1 MIKIEIEKNKN
12 VLQKGLKQEIKLEI
26 DKYIKDPVFMAL
38 VKKYAKESEEFNKNK
53 SKIDKEHD
61 KIIKRVFQSKKE
73 AARFISKVIER
84 KIKPRDLIV
93 SQNSFVT
100 SELRYREADIVY
112 KIRNKNVVILI
123 EHQTRVDYRM
133 AYRILNYQIEIMR
146 ANEVENPR
154 KEDKECLVIPIVLY
168 TGKEKWTAKNYI
180 KEIQERLY
188 EEKIIKRGEIELGT
202 LGYYALV
209 DVNNYTKEELLKE
222 EGILSK
228 IMLLIEKERNTK
240 DLVRTMF
247 EIKEKI
253 QNDKNKEVVYT
264 TMELALNKK
273 FGTKVARKIMEK
285 IIGKESGD
293 MLAVEEMVLKENK
306 MLRDEG
312 GKIGISEGKKIGIS
326 EGKKIGISE
335 GKLIGIDEGIIRVAK
350 EMLKN
355 GVDDEYVEKYTH
367 LSKEK
372 IEKLKKEIHKM

>member
-12 VLQKGLKQEIKLEI
+12 LLQKGLKQEIKLEI

-228 IMLLIEKERNTK
+228 IMLIEKERNTK

-312 GKIGISEGKKIGIS
+312 RKIGISEGKKIGIS

-355 GVDDEYVEKYTH
+355 GVDDKYVEKYTH

-372 IEKLKKEIHKM
+372 IEKLKAEILKI

>member
-1 MIKIEIEKNKN
+1 M
-12 VLQKGLKQEIKLEI
+12 
-26 DKYIKDPVFMAL
+26 
-38 VKKYAKESEEFNKNK
+38 
-53 SKIDKEHD
+53 
-61 KIIKRVFQSKKE
+61 
-73 AARFISKVIER
+73 
-84 KIKPRDLIV
+84 
-93 SQNSFVT
+93 
-100 SELRYREADIVY
+100 
-112 KIRNKNVVILI
+112 
-123 EHQTRVDYRM
+123 
-133 AYRILNYQIEIMR
+133 
-146 ANEVENPR
+146 
-154 KEDKECLVIPIVLY
+154 
-168 TGKEKWTAKNYI
+168 
-180 KEIQERLY
+180 
-188 EEKIIKRGEIELGT
+188 
-202 LGYYALV
+202 
-209 DVNNYTKEELLKE
+209 
-222 EGILSK
+222 
-228 IMLLIEKERNTK
+228 LIEKERNTK

-312 GKIGISEGKKIGIS
+312 RKIGIS

>member
-1 MIKIEIEKNKN
+1 
-12 VLQKGLKQEIKLEI
+12 
-26 DKYIKDPVFMAL
+26 
-38 VKKYAKESEEFNKNK
+38 
-53 SKIDKEHD
+53 
-61 KIIKRVFQSKKE
+61 
-73 AARFISKVIER
+73 
-84 KIKPRDLIV
+84 
-93 SQNSFVT
+93 
-100 SELRYREADIVY
+100 
-112 KIRNKNVVILI
+112 
-123 EHQTRVDYRM
+123 M

-228 IMLLIEKERNTK
+228 IMLIEKERNTK

-312 GKIGISEGKKIGIS
+312 RKIGIS

>member
-1 MIKIEIEKNKN
+1 M
-12 VLQKGLKQEIKLEI
+12 
-26 DKYIKDPVFMAL
+26 
-38 VKKYAKESEEFNKNK
+38 
-53 SKIDKEHD
+53 
-61 KIIKRVFQSKKE
+61 
-73 AARFISKVIER
+73 
-84 KIKPRDLIV
+84 
-93 SQNSFVT
+93 
-100 SELRYREADIVY
+100 
-112 KIRNKNVVILI
+112 
-123 EHQTRVDYRM
+123 
-133 AYRILNYQIEIMR
+133 
-146 ANEVENPR
+146 
-154 KEDKECLVIPIVLY
+154 
-168 TGKEKWTAKNYI
+168 
-180 KEIQERLY
+180 
-188 EEKIIKRGEIELGT
+188 
-202 LGYYALV
+202 
-209 DVNNYTKEELLKE
+209 
-222 EGILSK
+222 
-228 IMLLIEKERNTK
+228 LIEKERNTK

-253 QNDKNKEVVYT
+253 EEEKNKEIVYT

-312 GKIGISEGKKIGIS
+312 R
-326 EGKKIGISE
+326 KIGISE

>member
-12 VLQKGLKQEIKLEI
+12 ELKKGLKKEIKLEI
-26 DKYIKDPVFMAL
+26 EKYLKDPVFMAL

-73 AARFISKVIER
+73 AARFISKVIGR
-84 KIKPRDLIV
+84 KIKARDLIV

-228 IMLLIEKERNTK
+228 IMLIEKERNTK

-273 FGTKVARKIMEK
+273 FGTKVARKIIMEK

-312 GKIGISEGKKIGIS
+312 RKIGISEGKRIGIS
-326 EGKKIGISE
+326 EGKRIGVSE
-335 GKLIGIDEGIIRVAK
+335 GKSIMCIN
-350 EMLKN
+350 MLKM
-355 GVDDEYVEKYTH
+355 GYSIETI
-367 LSKEK
+367 SKISGIAVKE
-372 IEKLKKEIHKM
+372 LKNLKNIK

>member
-228 IMLLIEKERNTK
+228 IMLIEKERNTK

-273 FGTKVARKIMEK
+273 FCTKVARKIMEK

-312 GKIGISEGKKIGIS
+312 RKIGISEGKRIGIS
-326 EGKKIGISE
+326 EGKRIGVSE
-335 GKLIGIDEGIIRVAK
+335 GKSIMCIN
-350 EMLKN
+350 MLKM
-355 GVDDEYVEKYTH
+355 GYSIETI
-367 LSKEK
+367 SKISGIAVKELK
-372 IEKLKKEIHKM
+372 NLKKNIK

>member
-12 VLQKGLKQEIKLEI
+12 ELKKGLKKEIKLEI
-26 DKYIKDPVFMAL
+26 EKYLKDPVFMAL

-73 AARFISKVIER
+73 ATRFISKVIGS
-84 KIKPRDLIV
+84 KIKPSDLIV

-146 ANEVENPR
+146 ANEVENPK

-228 IMLLIEKERNTK
+228 IMLIEKERNTK

-253 QNDKNKEVVYT
+253 QNDKNKEIVYT

-312 GKIGISEGKKIGIS
+312 RKIGISEGKRIGIS
-326 EGKKIGISE
+326 EGKRIGVSE
-335 GKLIGIDEGIIRVAK
+335 GKSIMCIN
-350 EMLKN
+350 MLKM
-355 GVDDEYVEKYTH
+355 GYSIETI
-367 LSKEK
+367 SKISGMSVKKLER
-372 IEKLKKEIHKM
+372 LKKNIKEYQ

>member
-12 VLQKGLKQEIKLEI
+12 VLQNGLKQEIKLEI

-61 KIIKRVFQSKKE
+61 KIIKRVFQRKKE

-228 IMLLIEKERNTK
+228 IMLIEKERNTK

-312 GKIGISEGKKIGIS
+312 RKIGIS

>member
-1 MIKIEIEKNKN
+1 MIKIEIERNKN
-12 VLQKGLKQEIKLEI
+12 ELKKGLKQEIKLEI
-26 DKYIKDPVFMAL
+26 EKYLKDPVFMAL

-61 KIIKRVFQSKKE
+61 KIIKRVFQSKEE
-73 AARFISKVIER
+73 AARFISKVIGS
-84 KIKPRDLIV
+84 KIEPSDLIV

-100 SELRYREADIVY
+100 SELKYREADIVY
-112 KIRNKNVVILI
+112 KIKNKNVVILI

-146 ANEVENPR
+146 ANEVENPK

-180 KEIQERLY
+180 KEIQERLF
-188 EEKIIKRGEIELGT
+188 EEKIINTGEMELGT
-202 LGYYALV
+202 LGYYTLV
-209 DVNNYTKEELLKE
+209 DVNNYTKEELLEK

-228 IMLLIEKERNTK
+228 IMLIEKERNTK
-240 DLVRTMF
+240 DLVHTMF

-253 QNDKNKEVVYT
+253 QKDKNKEIVYDA
-264 TMELALNKK
+264 MYLGLEKK
-273 FGTKVARKIMEK
+273 FGTEITNKIMEK
-285 IIGKESGD
+285 IIEKGSD
-293 MLAVEEMVLKENK
+293 NVLSVEKMVLEENK

-312 GKIGISEGKKIGIS
+312 RKIGIS
-326 EGKKIGISE
+326 
-335 GKLIGIDEGIIRVAK
+335 EGIIRVAK
-350 EMLKN
+350 EMLRN

-372 IEKLKKEIHKM
+372 IEKLKTEKQNKI

>member
-12 VLQKGLKQEIKLEI
+12 ELKKGLKKEIKLEI
-26 DKYIKDPVFMAL
+26 EKYLKDPVFMAL

-73 AARFISKVIER
+73 ATRFISKVIGS
-84 KIKPRDLIV
+84 KIKPSDLIV

-146 ANEVENPR
+146 VNEVENPK

-228 IMLLIEKERNTK
+228 IMLIEKERNTK

-312 GKIGISEGKKIGIS
+312 RKIGISEGKRIGIS
-326 EGKKIGISE
+326 EGKRIGVSE
-335 GKLIGIDEGIIRVAK
+335 GKSIMCIN
-350 EMLKN
+350 MLKM
-355 GVDDEYVEKYTH
+355 GYSIETI
-367 LSKEK
+367 SKISGMSVKKLER
-372 IEKLKKEIHKM
+372 LKKNIKEYQ

>member
-1 MIKIEIEKNKN
+1 
-12 VLQKGLKQEIKLEI
+12 
-26 DKYIKDPVFMAL
+26 
-38 VKKYAKESEEFNKNK
+38 
-53 SKIDKEHD
+53 
-61 KIIKRVFQSKKE
+61 
-73 AARFISKVIER
+73 
-84 KIKPRDLIV
+84 
-93 SQNSFVT
+93 
-100 SELRYREADIVY
+100 
-112 KIRNKNVVILI
+112 
-123 EHQTRVDYRM
+123 M

-146 ANEVENPR
+146 ANEVENPK

-228 IMLLIEKERNTK
+228 IMLIEKERNTK

-273 FGTKVARKIMEK
+273 FGTKVARKIMGK

-312 GKIGISEGKKIGIS
+312 RKIGISEGKRIGISEGKRIGISEGKKIGIS
-326 EGKKIGISE
+326 EGKRIGVSE
-335 GKLIGIDEGIIRVAK
+335 GKSIMCIN
-350 EMLKN
+350 MLKM
-355 GVDDEYVEKYTH
+355 GYSIETI
-367 LSKEK
+367 SKISGMSVKKLER
-372 IEKLKKEIHKM
+372 LKKNIKEYQ